1 MIRTFDEHLSSF
13 NYIDISPD
21 SKIITIGSDDGSIK
35 LWDIQSGKC
44 IYTAYNIEDGS
55 TITMFSDGSFNASQ
69 ENIDKFIRVND
80 TPLSCRKLTKEEI
93 EHFCKVKYE
102 NKNKIPQA
110 NIEVDEIPF

>member
-1 MIRTFDEHLSSF
+1 
-13 NYIDISPD
+13 
-21 SKIITIGSDDGSIK
+21 
-35 LWDIQSGKC
+35 
-44 IYTAYNIEDGS
+44 
-55 TITMFSDGSFNASQ
+55 MFSDGSFNASQ